1 MPKANFIK
9 FKSPLYIWFILATIV
24 FVADQWVKSLV
35 IENILLYEKIK
46 INFFIN
52 LTHQQNS
59 GAAFSFLADAG
70 GWQRWFLSILA
81 ILVCLYIIFWLT
93 QLEAE
98 KKICLPYGL
107 ALVLGGALGNVFDRL
122 MLGYVTDYFQVLI
135 YGWAFPSFNIADA
148 AISIG
153 AILIIIDAIKNG
165 SD

>member
-1 MPKANFIK
+1 MKPFLLL
-9 FKSPLYIWFILATIV
+9 SIV
-24 FVADQWVKSLV
+24 IAVSDQFTKQMIVRALDQCGFGFCDSIDLLPFLKLV
-35 IENILLYEKIK
+35 LLYNE
-46 INFFIN
+46 
-52 LTHQQNS
+52 
-59 GAAFSFLADAG
+59 GAAFSILSDAG

-81 ILVCLYIIFWLT
+81 ILVCLYIIFWLK

>member
-1 MPKANFIK
+1 MPKANFLKIT
-9 FKSPLYIWFILATIV
+9 SPLYMWFILATIV

-46 INFFIN
+46 VNFFIN
-52 LTHQQNS
+52 LTHQQNP

-98 KKICLPYGL
+98 KKNMPPLWL
-107 ALVLGGALGNVFDRL
+107 SS
-122 MLGYVTDYFQVLI
+122 
-135 YGWAFPSFNIADA
+135 SFRGRAW
-148 AISIG
+148 
-153 AILIIIDAIKNG
+153 
-165 SD
+165 